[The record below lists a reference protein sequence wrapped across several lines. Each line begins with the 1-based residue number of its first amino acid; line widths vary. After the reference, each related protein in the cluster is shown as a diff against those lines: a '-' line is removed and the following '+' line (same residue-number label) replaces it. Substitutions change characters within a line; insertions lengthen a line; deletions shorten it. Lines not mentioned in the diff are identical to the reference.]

1 MEKKFIKF
9 DDSEIEKYKF
19 YQHEIPISMSKI
31 YINKVVVSNK
41 VYFCKKFLNI
51 SFVTKMLKKVDLYAY
66 SFKKLVHKEKI
77 LIKLNV
83 CLFLSKMNNF

>member
-41 VYFCKKFLNI
+41 VYFCKKFLKYFICYKDAKKSRRLCIFFQKI
-51 SFVTKMLKKVDLYAY
+51 ST
-66 SFKKLVHKEKI
+66 
-77 LIKLNV
+77 
-83 CLFLSKMNNF
+83 